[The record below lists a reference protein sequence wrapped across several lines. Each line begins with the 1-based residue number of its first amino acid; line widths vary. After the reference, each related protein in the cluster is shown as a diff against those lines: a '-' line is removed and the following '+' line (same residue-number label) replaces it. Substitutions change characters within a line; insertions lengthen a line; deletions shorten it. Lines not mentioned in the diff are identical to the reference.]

1 MAVWAGNS
9 PPAPNAAASAP
20 SAVQDSADKIMV
32 NPFAKFGAI
41 SDATPL
47 WRSAAEQLST
57 YAAEVR
63 IERTYSTLDAVVTCY
78 LLGKPTSCYSHFM

>member
-1 MAVWAGNS
+1 MQEDQQSPSIPMAVWAGKS
-9 PPAPNAAASAP
+9 PPAPDAVAAAP
-20 SAVQDSADKIMV
+20 SAVQDRADMIRV

-57 YAAEVR
+57 YAAEVG
-63 IERTYSTLDAVVTCY
+63 RT
-78 LLGKPTSCYSHFM
+78 LGKPP

>member
-9 PPAPNAAASAP
+9 PQAPDTAASAP

-57 YAAEVR
+57 YAAEVS
-63 IERTYSTLDAVVTCY
+63 IERRYPVLDADLTYY
-78 LLGKPTSCYSHFM
+78 LLGKSTSCHSHLM

>member
-1 MAVWAGNS
+1 M
-9 PPAPNAAASAP
+9 
-20 SAVQDSADKIMV
+20 IRV

-57 YAAEVR
+57 YAAEVGPIYLCRFPLRWRATSEKRR
-63 IERTYSTLDAVVTCY
+63 IWPPPSQ
-78 LLGKPTSCYSHFM
+78 

>member
-1 MAVWAGNS
+1 M
-9 PPAPNAAASAP
+9 
-20 SAVQDSADKIMV
+20 IRV

-57 YAAEVR
+57 YAAEVGP
-63 IERTYSTLDAVVTCY
+63 TL
-78 LLGKPTSCYSHFM
+78 GRP